1 MGTVNTLPSNVAIG
15 TATDSAGNTI
25 VVMATPE
32 FLRMQ
37 AAILERIGGVSSLDL
52 NDIVAMF
59 AGEPSEAAAVGALSH
74 DVQQLALQ
82 VQANREP
89 PARLAVLERRIEDL
103 QRLIHSSGPM
113 PVDWEHPGKI
123 GASKANS
130 GKFTTLD
137 ASGTATFKPAGAGT
151 VTIQPAT
158 TGTIDNMTLGATTA
172 KPANVTTLG
181 TSGLATIAAGMKFT
195 GPATLGNA
203 AVSTISYE
211 GPNTRFYVGDGT
223 GYSFR
228 FSQRA
233 GGVTR
238 DLITFDDNGSLT
250 VLWKF
255 GCNGKTPQAAAASG
269 GTLAGVIA
277 ALVAN
282 GILSS

>member
-1 MGTVNTLPSNVAIG
+1 
-15 TATDSAGNTI
+15 
-25 VVMATPE
+25 
-32 FLRMQ
+32 
-37 AAILERIGGVSSLDL
+37 
-52 NDIVAMF
+52 
-59 AGEPSEAAAVGALSH
+59 
-74 DVQQLALQ
+74 VQQLALQ

-103 QRLIHSSGPM
+103 QRLIHSSGPV

-137 ASGTATFKPAGAGT
+137 ASGKVTLDPAGQVVELKPTGTGT

-158 TGTIDNMTLGATTA
+158 AGTIDNMTLGATTA

-181 TSGLATIAAGMKFT
+181 ASGLATLAAGVKFS
-195 GPATLGNA
+195 GPAALGNA
-203 AVSTISYE
+203 AVSTVSYE

-233 GGVTR
+233 AGVTK
-238 DLITFDDNGSLT
+238 DLITFDDNGSLA

-255 GCNGKTPQAAAASG
+255 GCNGKAPQAAVASG